1 MHEDHNATTG
11 LVIHA
16 FVNHA
21 EQRIVIAVRGG
32 DDPLDGKGPNIA
44 VARDGELLDL
54 MGAPAPATDRTR
66 AQMARLQETVLPGD
80 AWDTQF
86 RQALDFAKGA
96 HSLQSRRWQ
105 AMQFRSRQTHQ
116 ESRRP
121 TMRCRREPGA
131 RPWIGCCKPG
141 RGGMPTH
148 AVPRWT
154 ACVPRRKPGLG

>member
-16 FVNHA
+16 FVDHA

-32 DDPLDGKGPNIA
+32 DDPLDGKGPNIV

-66 AQMARLQETVLPGD
+66 AQMARLQEAVLPGD
-80 AWDTQF
+80 ARDPQF

-96 HSLQSRRWQ
+96 RTPS
-105 AMQFRSRQTHQ
+105 
-116 ESRRP
+116 
-121 TMRCRREPGA
+121 GA
-131 RPWIGCCKPG
+131 AVGKP
-141 RGGMPTH
+141 
-148 AVPRWT
+148 
-154 ACVPRRKPGLG
+154 

>member
-21 EQRIVIAVRGG
+21 EQRIVIAVRG

-66 AQMARLQETVLPGD
+66 AQMARLQETVLPGG
-80 AWDTQF
+80 ARVPQF
-86 RQALDFAKGA
+86 RPALDFAKGA
-96 HSLQSRRWQ
+96 RTPSR
-105 AMQFRSRQTHQ
+105 AAV
-116 ESRRP
+116 
-121 TMRCRREPGA
+121 G
-131 RPWIGCCKPG
+131 KP
-141 RGGMPTH
+141 
-148 AVPRWT
+148 
-154 ACVPRRKPGLG
+154 